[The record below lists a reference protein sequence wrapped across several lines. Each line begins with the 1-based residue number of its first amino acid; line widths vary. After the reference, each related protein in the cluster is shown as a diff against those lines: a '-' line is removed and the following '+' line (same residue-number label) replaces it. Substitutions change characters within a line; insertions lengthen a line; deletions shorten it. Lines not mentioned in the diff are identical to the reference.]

1 MIRKLF
7 FIVSALA
14 LVAAVVL
21 ATGPARADD
30 ADYFKGKTISY
41 IIATTAG
48 GGYDFY
54 ARMVTRHMKRVMPG
68 VTFAV
73 VNRPGAGH
81 VVGANL
87 IYAAKPNGLT
97 MGTFNTGLIYAQ
109 LIGQKGIRF
118 DLRNMS
124 WIGKAA
130 ADPRVV
136 VTGAKLPFKSILDFR
151 KQGTPFKFGASGIGS
166 SAYNEMIMLSRALDL
181 NVRLIPGY
189 GGTHSQLAIMRG
201 ELVGM
206 MGGESSVHSFLGSGK
221 GRALLQIGG
230 TPMVG
235 APLAKDLV
243 NTPDGKSLVALIG
256 SQAELAR
263 FTAGPPKVPAGRLA
277 VLRAAYKQALTSKE
291 LGIEALK
298 AHRPINPGFGEDVAK
313 VVREAFQQSP
323 TAIKLL
329 KDVLGRKPG
338 ATQVPGTQ
346 LVTITPDG
354 RWISFKNKAGKAI
367 KSKISG
373 SRTQIMVAGK
383 KAKRKALK
391 VGMTCDIAYAPG
403 SNNEPKTIT
412 CK

>member
-1 MIRKLF
+1 MIRKIHAAIF
-7 FIVSALA
+7 ASALS
-14 LVAAVVL
+14 LAVVL
-21 ATGPARADD
+21 VAGPARAAD
-30 ADYFKGKTISY
+30 ADYFKGKTINY
-41 IIATTAG
+41 IIATTSG

-54 ARMVTRHMKRVMPG
+54 ARMVTRHMKPFLPG

-87 IYAAKPNGLT
+87 IFAAKPNGLT
-97 MGTFNTGLIYAQ
+97 IGTFNTGLIYAQ
-109 LIGQKGIRF
+109 LVGRKGIRF

-151 KQGTPFKFGASGIGS
+151 KQGEPFKFGASGIGS
-166 SAYNEMIMLSRALDL
+166 AAYNEMIMLTRALDL

-243 NTPDGKSLVALIG
+243 TTPDGKSLVALIG

-263 FTAGPPKVPAGRLA
+263 FTAGPPKIPAGRVA
-277 VLRAAYKQALTSKE
+277 VLRAAYKQALNSKK
-291 LGIEALK
+291 LRIEALK
-298 AHRPINPGFGEDVAK
+298 ANRPIDPGFGEDVAK
-313 VVREAFQQSP
+313 VVREAFQQTP
-323 TAIKLL
+323 AAVKLL
-329 KDVLGRKPG
+329 KEVLNRKPG
-338 ATQVPGTQ
+338 AIQVSGTK
-346 LVTITPDG
+346 LATITPDG
-354 RWISFKNKAGKAI
+354 RWITFKNKAGKSI

-373 SRTQIMVAGK
+373 SRTKIMLAGK

-391 VGMTCDIAYAPG
+391 VGMTCDIAYVPG

>member
-1 MIRKLF
+1 MSRKF
-7 FIVSALA
+7 FSAVSALA
-14 LVAAVVL
+14 LAGAVVV
-21 ATGPARADD
+21 ASGPARAAD
-30 ADYFKGKTISY
+30 ADYFKGKTITY
-41 IIATTAG
+41 IIATTSG

-54 ARMVTRHMKRVMPG
+54 ARMVTRHMKRFMPAT
-68 VTFAV
+68 TFVV

-87 IYAAKPNGLT
+87 IYASKPNGLT
-97 MGTFNTGLIYAQ
+97 IGTFNTGLIYAQ
-109 LIGQKGIRF
+109 LVGRKGIRF

-151 KQGTPFKFGASGIGS
+151 KQGKPFVFGASGIGS
-166 SAYNEMIMLSRALDL
+166 SAYNEMIMLTRAFDL
-181 NVRLIPGY
+181 NIRLIPGY
-189 GGTHSQLAIMRG
+189 GGTKSQLAILRG

-230 TPMVG
+230 KPMVG

-243 NTPDGKSLVALIG
+243 QTPDGKALVSLIG

-263 FTAGPPKVPAGRLA
+263 FTAGPPKIPAGRLA
-277 VLRAAYKQALTSKE
+277 VLRAAYKQALTSKQ
-291 LGIEALK
+291 LRLEALK
-298 AHRPINPGFGEDVAK
+298 ANRPVNPGFGEDVAR
-313 VVREAFQQSP
+313 VVRAAFQQTP
-323 TAIKLL
+323 AAVKLL
-329 KDVLGRKPG
+329 KEVLNRKPPVIKV
-338 ATQVPGTQ
+338 AGTK
-346 LVTITPDG
+346 LATITPDG
-354 RWISFKNKAGKAI
+354 RWITFKNQKGKTI

-373 SRTQIMVAGK
+373 SRTKIMLAGK

-391 VGMTCDIAYAPG
+391 PGMTCDIAYAPG
-403 SNNEPKTIT
+403 SRNEPKTIT